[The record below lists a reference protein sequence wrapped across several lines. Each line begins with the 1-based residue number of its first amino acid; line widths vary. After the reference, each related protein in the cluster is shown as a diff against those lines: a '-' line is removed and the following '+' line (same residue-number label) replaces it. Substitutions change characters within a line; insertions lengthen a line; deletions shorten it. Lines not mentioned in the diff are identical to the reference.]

1 MNHMQCNCFLYW
13 FISTNRIFQKMSGAF
28 NCVKYG
34 VPKIGLQCADQN
46 FATKSVHV

>member
-1 MNHMQCNCFLYW
+1 
-13 FISTNRIFQKMSGAF
+13 MSGAF

-46 FATKSVHV
+46 FATKSVHVWVYIKISQYFQLYFM